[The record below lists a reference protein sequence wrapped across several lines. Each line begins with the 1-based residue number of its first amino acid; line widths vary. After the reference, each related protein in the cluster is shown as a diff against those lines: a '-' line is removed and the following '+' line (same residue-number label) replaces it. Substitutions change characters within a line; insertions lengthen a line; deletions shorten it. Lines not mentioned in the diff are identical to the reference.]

1 MRLRPV
7 IAIIALA
14 LALHA
19 TSGHA
24 QSSAIA
30 DNLSIDLQVEL
41 LMTELTNLL
50 KVDDNRRVVE
60 LIPKIRALD
69 VAIPDSL
76 YFLEARALYR
86 TGNELD
92 SRDRLIVYLAKTG
105 RTGDYYEQAAD
116 LLLTVKE
123 DAAIQERQKYEEER
137 RNREEAALLA
147 EKASMLRIRES
158 QEYLFQL
165 GFANAKGDGDGD
177 LTKST
182 REAIAVYQVRRDLQV
197 SGDITDE
204 TLESLKAEVPDEHAC
219 DILAGYPRD
228 STEWGMPIDEISE
241 RTAIPECNKA
251 LREYPDVVR
260 FQIEY
265 ARALLAAGRN
275 EDAMNA
281 LEDAARA
288 GYPEAEYTIGW
299 MHAEGRLS
307 DREKP
312 DYSSALRWYRL
323 ASDKQH
329 ARAISA
335 IAIMAANGTGD
346 IKKSLEKAVEWLTT
360 AAELDYPP
368 AQVMLASILQ
378 SGRGVDRDYDAA
390 IEWLNRAADL
400 DYPEAHFQMGQA
412 YESGRG
418 VTKDKY
424 TARSWYR
431 TAEELGHEEAEERLR
446 KM

>member
-1 MRLRPV
+1 VTIRFRPL
-7 IAIIALA
+7 IAIFTLA
-14 LALHA
+14 AALHA
-19 TSGHA
+19 SSGHA
-24 QSSAIA
+24 QSSAIS

-86 TGNELD
+86 TGNALD

-105 RTGDYYEQAAD
+105 RDGDYYDQAAD
-116 LLLTVKE
+116 LLLAVKE

-137 RNREEAALLA
+137 RSREEAKLLA
-147 EKASMLRIRES
+147 EKASKLRIRES
-158 QEYLFQL
+158 QEYLYQL
-165 GFANAKGDGDGD
+165 GFSSAKGGDD
-177 LTKST
+177 LSRST
-182 REAIAVYQVRRDLQV
+182 REAIAVYQVRRDLEI
-197 SGDITDE
+197 SGEITDE
-204 TLESLKAEVPDEHAC
+204 TLESLKSEVPEEHAC

-228 STEWGMPIDEISE
+228 SSEWGMPVDEISH
-241 RTAIPECNKA
+241 RTAVPECNRA

-265 ARALLAAGRN
+265 ARALLKDDRN

-288 GYPEAEYTIGW
+288 GYPEAEYTIGL
-299 MHAEGRLS
+299 MHASGRLS
-307 DREKP
+307 EKGRP
-312 DYSSALRWYRL
+312 DYTNALRWYRL
-323 ASDKQH
+323 AADRDH
-329 ARAISA
+329 ARAIVA
-335 IAIMAANGTGD
+335 IGDMAADGKGD
-346 IKKSLEKAVEWLTT
+346 IKKSLEAAVEWYTT

-368 AQVMLASILQ
+368 AQVMLAGILQ
-378 SGRGVDRDYDAA
+378 SGRGIDRDYDAA
-390 IEWLNRAADL
+390 IEWLSLAADL
-400 DYPEAHFQMGQA
+400 DYPEAHYQMGQA

-431 TAEELGHEEAEERLR
+431 TAEELGHEEAGERLR
-446 KM
+446 RM